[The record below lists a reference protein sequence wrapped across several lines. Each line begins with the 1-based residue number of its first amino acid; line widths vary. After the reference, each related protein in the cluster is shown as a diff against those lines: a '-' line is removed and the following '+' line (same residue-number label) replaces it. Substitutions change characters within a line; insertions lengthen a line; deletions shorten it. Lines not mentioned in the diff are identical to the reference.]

1 MLAAP
6 RSGVSLS
13 LAGWLWA
20 DILLGL
26 FAIFLAASA
35 VASAGAPKQTG
46 LDPQPFQ
53 IRVPVEA
60 AALLSS
66 DRARVA
72 AEQARISSQINAKLA
87 ADAPGRHAAI
97 VFAYGASA
105 SAADGDLMASLANES
120 LSGASFTR
128 SVLKSYH
135 ELVAADQTP
144 SIAFEIYFDE

>member
-1 MLAAP
+1 MQTG
-6 RSGVSLS
+6 RSAVSLS

-35 VASAGAPKQTG
+35 VASAGAPKQAG

-66 DRARVA
+66 DQARVA
-72 AEQARISSQINAKLA
+72 AEQARISSEINTRLA
-87 ADAPGRHAAI
+87 AQAPGRHAAI
-97 VFAYGASA
+97 VFSYGAST
-105 SAADGDLMASLANES
+105 SAATGDLMASLANES
-120 LSGASFTR
+120 LTGAAFTG
-128 SVLKSYH
+128 SVLKAYH
-135 ELVAADQTP
+135 ELVSAEDDA
-144 SIAFEIYFDE
+144 SVAFEIYFNE